1 MDWLSQLNDAL
12 RYIEEHLDGDISLEQ
27 VSKLACCSS
36 FHFQRMFSYMAGVPL
51 AEYIRR
57 RRMTRAAFNR
67 AFQSIHGVAPS
78 AARQEGAHL
87 KAYQPISFKITIRGE
102 VEMNYRIETKE
113 AFRIVGVKLEC
124 PWTPE
129 KQEGFTEVP
138 KFWMEHGQKGTIPKL
153 CKLMNQEPMGVLGVS
168 VGDWQS
174 AGNFDYYIAVSSS
187 QAVPE
192 EMFAYE
198 VPASTWAIFECKGP
212 MPTAIQSIQR
222 RIMTEWLPNSGYQY
236 ADAPD
241 IEQYTE
247 GEQNSEDYVLLY
259 LGAGTKMIWMMI
271 WFCLFYNEAVGNG
284 EQDKSILFPVSDCVM
299 ARQNQLILNTSKT
312 VFVSST

>member
-1 MDWLSQLNDAL
+1 MDWLSQLNDTL
-12 RYIEEHLDGDISLEQ
+12 RYIEEHLDGKICLEQ

-57 RRMTRAAFNR
+57 RRMTKAAFDLQNTSDKVIDIALRYGYDSPTAFNR
-67 AFQSIHGVAPS
+67 AFQSIHGIAPS
-78 AARQEGAHL
+78 AARQEGARL

-102 VEMNYRIETKE
+102 AEMNYRIETKE
-113 AFRIVGVKLEC
+113 AFRIVGVKLQC

-138 KFWMEHGQKGTIPKL
+138 KFWTEHGTKGTIPKL

-174 AGNFDYYIAVSSS
+174 AGSFDYYIAVSSS
-187 QAVPE
+187 QPVPE
-192 EMFAYE
+192 EMFVYE
-198 VPASTWAIFECKGP
+198 VPAITWAIFECKGP
-212 MPTAIQSIQR
+212 MPAAIQSMQQ
-222 RIMTEWLPNSGYQY
+222 RIMTEWFPNSGYQY

-241 IEQYTE
+241 IEQYTD
-247 GEQNSEDYVLLY
+247 GDQSSEDYICY
-259 LGAGTKMIWMMI
+259 IW
-271 WFCLFYNEAVGNG
+271 V
-284 EQDKSILFPVSDCVM
+284 PV
-299 ARQNQLILNTSKT
+299 QK
-312 VFVSST
+312 